1 MILLIIGKG
10 EGVKKDYQKAIIWFG
25 KAAERGHPAAQ
36 YNLGLMFHNAMGIPL
51 NYDEARRWFVMSA
64 EGGLAE
70 AQYQLGRIY
79 YDAIGVQQGFVKA
92 HMWFEIAAFYGH
104 DDGHTSRDEAAL
116 KRMTRPQIIKAQNL
130 AQQWINKRETKGS
143 SN

>member
-1 MILLIIGKG
+1 
-10 EGVKKDYQKAIIWFG
+10 
-25 KAAERGHPAAQ
+25 
-36 YNLGLMFHNAMGIPL
+36 MGIPL

-79 YDAIGVQQGFVKA
+79 YDAIGVQQDFVKA
-92 HMWFEIAAFYGH
+92 HMWFQIAAFYGH
-104 DDGHTSRDEAAL
+104 DDGHPSRDEAAL

-130 AQQWINKRETKGS
+130 AQQWINKRETKDS